1 MSLIAVGGMI
11 TLGLVLASAVWASRE
26 SDLAALDRQRQLVNG
41 RLDSQI
47 QSVAY
52 ELGLMADGYAS
63 TINSVSS
70 SGEIDAFDSMAFGD
84 IMTSVFKY
92 DEAFVVWSNGEMAIK
107 RDSETAS
114 RYEWIRPLVMPMLQR
129 TVQAMTLGARDD
141 GDTKKSESVE
151 LMRLQGRPS
160 IAGIIPIHNVDRSTQ
175 GRPLFLIAYRY
186 LDGPALDALSR
197 DQGLNGVR
205 FARSSDPEANE
216 VTFQIEATATNEPIG
231 FIIWT
236 PDLPGS
242 KVVVS
247 MIPALTISAL
257 IISILLG
264 GLVFLLRKTLA
275 DLQDSEQ
282 KARHQSLHDIL
293 TDLPNRALFAQR
305 LEDTIAQ
312 QQTGA
317 PPAIVA
323 LIDLDKFKAVNDT
336 LGHAAGDE
344 LIQSVAS
351 RVMLLVGAE
360 DTLARLGGDEFALLL
375 PHNPE
380 RSASHLELCN
390 QIVDEISQ
398 PFSLQG
404 GRASAHIGC
413 SIGITII
420 STSSQTASE
429 VLHAADVA
437 LYEAKSSGRG
447 RCVEYADNMD
457 TSAKLREGLKGDLR
471 AFLDGVDTIRD
482 ERFNQTAAVPA
493 FGLEVFYQTIH
504 RAGDT
509 DRISGAEA
517 LVRWRHETLGLL
529 TPDKFISLAEDSGLI
544 HRLGKFVLTKACTAA
559 ACWPNSARLSVNV
572 SPTQLRILGFADE
585 VMQILERSGL
595 PPFRLELEVTET
607 ALMGGDEA
615 IVKTALAHLR
625 ERGVQI
631 ALDDFGTGYSSLSH
645 LIQFGIDRLKIDRSF
660 VRLLG
665 TRADGAAIVSAVV
678 ALSRSLGLATTAEGV
693 ETPGQ
698 RDFLAAAGC
707 TDLQGFLF
715 SRPQPEPDMTS
726 GIDSNAMAGE
736 TLRAANQ
743 IASTAVRDLM

>member
-1 MSLIAVGGMI
+1 MI
-11 TLGLVLASAVWASRE
+11 TIGLVLASAVWASRE

-52 ELGLMADGYAS
+52 ELGLMANGYAI
-63 TINSVSS
+63 TINGVSS
-70 SGEIDAFDSMAFGD
+70 SGDLDAFDSMAFGD

-92 DEAFVVWSNGEMAIK
+92 DEAFVVWSDGEIAIK
-107 RDSETAS
+107 RDSETAN
-114 RYEWIRPLVMPMLQR
+114 RYEWIKPLLMPMLQR
-129 TVQAMTLGARDD
+129 SVQAEALATPKD
-141 GDTKKSESVE
+141 GSTKTSDSVE

-160 IAGIIPIHNVDRSTQ
+160 IAGIVPIHNVGQSVR

-186 LDGPALDALSR
+186 LDGSALDALSR

-236 PDLPGS
+236 PELPGS

-247 MIPALTISAL
+247 MMPALTISAL

-275 DLQDSEQ
+275 ELQDSEQ

-305 LEDTIAQ
+305 LEDTISQ
-312 QQTGA
+312 HDTGA

-344 LIQSVAS
+344 LIKSVAS
-351 RVMLLVGAE
+351 RISILVGGV

-375 PHNPE
+375 PHMPE
-380 RSASHLELCN
+380 RNASYLELCN
-390 QIVDEISQ
+390 RIVDEISQ

-420 STSSQTASE
+420 SASSQTASG

-457 TSAKLREGLKGDLR
+457 ASAKLREGLKRDLR
-471 AFLDGVDTIRD
+471 DFLDGVDTIEVESPNRP
-482 ERFNQTAAVPA
+482 AVIPA

-504 RAGDT
+504 RADDA

-517 LVRWRHETLGLL
+517 LVRWRHETMGLL

-544 HRLGKFVLTKACTAA
+544 HRLGIFVLMKACTAA
-559 ACWPNSARLSVNV
+559 ASWLNGALLSVNV
-572 SPTQLRILGFADE
+572 SPTQLRIPGFAGE
-585 VMQILERSGL
+585 VVQILERSGL
-595 PPFRLELEVTET
+595 PPSRLELEVTET

-615 IVKTALAHLR
+615 IVKTALAQLR

-665 TRADGAAIVSAVV
+665 TRADGAAIVSAIV
-678 ALSRSLGLATTAEGV
+678 ALSQSLGLATTAEGV

-698 RDFLAAAGC
+698 RDFLTAAGC

-715 SRPQPEPDMTS
+715 SRPHPKPDMTY
-726 GIDSNAMAGE
+726 GIDSDAMIAE
-736 TLRAANQ
+736 PLRAANQ
-743 IASTAVRDLM
+743 IAATSARDLI